1 MTPEFTVIRDTTPAA
16 EIPRGAV
23 VAMGNFDGVHLGH
36 RAVIA
41 AALRMGQAH
50 GKPAFAVT
58 FEPHPRSFFS
68 PNSPQFRLSDETN
81 KLRLLAGTGL
91 AGAVVMTFDKS
102 RAGTS
107 AQDFIHHDLIE
118 RLGISGIAVGYDFH
132 FGKGRVGSPSLLV
145 SEAPRLGIEVDV
157 QAHVDIEERPVS
169 SSAIRMALAE
179 GQIDDATAMLGGPW
193 FVSGEVIHGEKRGRD
208 LGYPTANIRLDK
220 NCSLKH
226 GIYAVRVGR
235 GAERFDAVASFG
247 RRPTFDNGAPLL
259 EVFVFDFKGDLY
271 GTTLDVA
278 FISFIRD
285 ELKFDS
291 IDALIRQMDDDSA
304 RARAATSRRAR
315 CVSEAWSHQL
325 SKTEK
330 EKMLA
335 GELYRPDAEIGAEQA
350 QTKAWLVRYNA
361 ALAQPVS
368 ERHALLRERLG
379 HVGAGAVIRPPFF
392 CDFGYNIR
400 IGDGVFLNFNCVI
413 LDVVEVSIG
422 DRTQIGPAVQIYAAD
437 HPRDA
442 ETRREGLEFGRPVR
456 IGSDVWIGGG
466 AIILPGITIGDGAII
481 GAGSVVTRDV
491 GAGVTVAGNP
501 ARPRQAET
509 GPVGA
514 LRFSRLAAMES
525 PMFARRTISISG
537 PASA

>member
-1 MTPEFTVIRDTTPAA
+1 MTTGFTVIRDTTPAD

-36 RAVIA
+36 RAVID
-41 AALRMGQAH
+41 AALRMGRAH

-81 KLRLLAGTGL
+81 KLRLLAATGL
-91 AGAVVMTFDKS
+91 AGAVVMTFDKA

-157 QAHVDIEERPVS
+157 QAHVDIAERPVS

-235 GAERFDAVASFG
+235 GQGKDQVRLDGVASFG

-259 EVFVFDFKGDLY
+259 EVFLFDFKGDLY
-271 GTTLDVA
+271 GTVLDVA
-278 FISFIRD
+278 FIGFIRD
-285 ELKFDS
+285 ELKFDT
-291 IDALIRQMDDDSA
+291 IEALIRQMDDDSA
-304 RARAATSRRAR
+304 RA
-315 CVSEAWSHQL
+315 Q
-325 SKTEK
+325 
-330 EKMLA
+330 
-335 GELYRPDAEIGAEQA
+335 
-350 QTKAWLVRYNA
+350 A
-361 ALAQPVS
+361 ALA
-368 ERHALLRERLG
+368 
-379 HVGAGAVIRPPFF
+379 
-392 CDFGYNIR
+392 
-400 IGDGVFLNFNCVI
+400 
-413 LDVVEVSIG
+413 
-422 DRTQIGPAVQIYAAD
+422 AA
-437 HPRDA
+437 PDA
-442 ETRREGLEFGRPVR
+442 FPKL
-456 IGSDVWIGGG
+456 G
-466 AIILPGITIGDGAII
+466 AID
-481 GAGSVVTRDV
+481 
-491 GAGVTVAGNP
+491 
-501 ARPRQAET
+501 
-509 GPVGA
+509 
-514 LRFSRLAAMES
+514 
-525 PMFARRTISISG
+525 
-537 PASA
+537 

>member
-1 MTPEFTVIRDTTPAA
+1 MTTGFTVIRDTTPAA
-16 EIPRGAV
+16 AIPKGAV

-36 RAVIA
+36 RAVID
-41 AALRMGQAH
+41 AALRMGKAH

-91 AGAVVMTFDKS
+91 DGAVVMTFDKN

-179 GQIDDATAMLGGPW
+179 GQIADATAMLGGPW
-193 FVSGEVIHGEKRGRD
+193 FVTGEVIHGEKRGRD

-235 GAERFDAVASFG
+235 GQGKDQERFDAVASFG

-259 EVFVFDFKGDLY
+259 EVFLFGFQGDLY
-271 GTTLDVA
+271 GAALDVA
-278 FISFIRD
+278 FIGFIRD

-291 IDALIRQMDDDSA
+291 VDALIRQMNDDSA
-304 RARAATSRRAR
+304 RARA
-315 CVSEAWSHQL
+315 QL
-325 SKTEK
+325 
-330 EKMLA
+330 A
-335 GELYRPDAEIGAEQA
+335 AAPDAF
-350 QTKAWLVRYNA
+350 
-361 ALAQPVS
+361 P
-368 ERHALLRERLG
+368 RLG
-379 HVGAGAVIRPPFF
+379 A
-392 CDFGYNIR
+392 
-400 IGDGVFLNFNCVI
+400 IG
-413 LDVVEVSIG
+413 
-422 DRTQIGPAVQIYAAD
+422 
-437 HPRDA
+437 
-442 ETRREGLEFGRPVR
+442 
-456 IGSDVWIGGG
+456 
-466 AIILPGITIGDGAII
+466 
-481 GAGSVVTRDV
+481 
-491 GAGVTVAGNP
+491 
-501 ARPRQAET
+501 
-509 GPVGA
+509 
-514 LRFSRLAAMES
+514 
-525 PMFARRTISISG
+525 
-537 PASA
+537 